1 MYAKELSEPNYEF
14 LIKKCEDA
22 GIKHFNHPNAFI
34 KYSDTMDDT
43 CEDVDSSNPRG
54 ERKTIIGF
62 DDMIADIM
70 TNNKF
75 QTITK
80 ELLIRCR

>member
-1 MYAKELSEPNYEF
+1 
-14 LIKKCEDA
+14 
-22 GIKHFNHPNAFI
+22 
-34 KYSDTMDDT
+34 MDDT

-54 ERKTIIGF
+54 TRKTIIGF

-70 TNNKF
+70 TNSKF
-75 QTITK
+75 QAITK